1 MTDYLSLPPD
11 NFRKLEW
18 IDKIVRSITPDED
31 GGRVM
36 VAGGAFKNALTD
48 GAEVKDLDIFCADEN
63 VFDGV
68 VAQATDEIGDPIYV
82 TEKSTGFKT
91 EDGVR
96 LDIVKTI
103 FGTPAEILD
112 SFDFTVTQMALT
124 PQPAR
129 EDGTETFS
137 LICHPAFFEHLHMKR
152 LVIESDSLPFPLS
165 TFERSYR
172 YTKYGYG
179 ICKDSKV
186 RLLMQIAA
194 FNPSAISLDAMSQS
208 LYDGMD

>member
-1 MTDYLSLPPD
+1 MTDYTNLPPE
-11 NFRKLEW
+11 NFRKLDW
-18 IDKIVRSITPDED
+18 IEKVVRSITPMEDE
-31 GGRVM
+31 GRVM

-48 GAEVKDLDIFCADEN
+48 GAEVKDLDIFCHDEN

-68 VAQATDEIGDPIYV
+68 VAQATDEIGEPIYV
-82 TEKSTGFKT
+82 NEKSTGFRT

-96 LDIVKTI
+96 LDVVRTI

-124 PQPAR
+124 PLPAA
-129 EDGTETFS
+129 EDGTETFG

-172 YTKYGYG
+172 YTRYGFG

-186 RLLMQIAA
+186 RLLMQIAS

>member
-11 NFRKLEW
+11 NFRKLDW
-18 IDKIVRSITPDED
+18 IEEVVRSITPEEND
-31 GGRVM
+31 GQVM
-36 VAGGAFKNALTD
+36 VAGGAFKNALTE
-48 GAEVKDLDIFCADEN
+48 GAEVKDLDIFCLNQNA
-63 VFDGV
+63 FDGV
-68 VAQATDEIGDPIYV
+68 IEQATGEIGEPIYA

-103 FGTPAEILD
+103 FGTPEEILD

-124 PQPAR
+124 PLPAND
-129 EDGTETFS
+129 DGKETFR

-186 RLLMQIAA
+186 RLLTQIAA
-194 FNPSAISLDAMSQS
+194 HKPGDISLEAMSQS

>member
-1 MTDYLSLPPD
+1 MTDYLGLPPD

-18 IDKIVRSITPDED
+18 IEKIIRSITPIEDE
-31 GGRVM
+31 GRAM
-36 VAGGAFKNALTD
+36 VAGGAFKNALTE

-63 VFDGV
+63 VFNGV
-68 VAQATDEIGDPIYV
+68 IAQATDEIGEPIYV

-103 FGTPAEILD
+103 FGTPSEILD

-124 PQPAR
+124 PQPAH

-152 LVIESDSLPFPLS
+152 LVIESDALPFPLS

-194 FNPSAISLDAMSQS
+194 FNPDAISLDAMSQS